1 MSLSIVL
8 MQSTEEPTVAQV
20 VKQVVQYSI
29 GRRFDPSHRQRK
41 TEREREREKWG
52 RGERE
57 RNRGRERDGS
67 THFFRSPYLNIAS
80 ALAMVDLIHSVHT
93 TGRNGSCWRHKYG
106 VDVHDLS
113 PYYGLIDWRW
123 AAITH

>member
-41 TEREREREKWG
+41 TEREREREREKWE

-67 THFFRSPYLNIAS
+67 THFFFFFLKKKYA
-80 ALAMVDLIHSVHT
+80 
-93 TGRNGSCWRHKYG
+93 GSQ
-106 VDVHDLS
+106 
-113 PYYGLIDWRW
+113 
-123 AAITH
+123 

>member
-41 TEREREREKWG
+41 TERERERE
-52 RGERE
+52 RE
-57 RNRGRERDGS
+57 RNGRGAREREIGGVKEMAPPTFS
-67 THFFRSPYLNIAS
+67 FSFFKKI
-80 ALAMVDLIHSVHT
+80 
-93 TGRNGSCWRHKYG
+93 CW
-106 VDVHDLS
+106 
-113 PYYGLIDWRW
+113 
-123 AAITH
+123 